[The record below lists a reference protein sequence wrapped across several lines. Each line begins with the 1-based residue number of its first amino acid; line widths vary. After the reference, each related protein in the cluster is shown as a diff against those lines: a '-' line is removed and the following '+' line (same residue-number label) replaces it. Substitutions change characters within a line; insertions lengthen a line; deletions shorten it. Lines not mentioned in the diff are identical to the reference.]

1 MTPIGTAL
9 HHTTIMRMN
18 EQPNVIVLF
27 LKQNRDFV
35 CFLKKD
41 EELTDVRV
49 SDRFVERL
57 DGLEQDP
64 F

>member
-1 MTPIGTAL
+1 
-9 HHTTIMRMN
+9 MRMN